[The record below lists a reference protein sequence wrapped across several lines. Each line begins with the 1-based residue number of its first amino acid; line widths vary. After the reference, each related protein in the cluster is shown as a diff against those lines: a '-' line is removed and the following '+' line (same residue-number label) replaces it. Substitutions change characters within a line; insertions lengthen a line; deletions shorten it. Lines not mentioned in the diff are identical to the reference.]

1 MTPSLTGRSHFVYS
15 SLFYARGS
23 RVVCMNRRIVFLTVG
38 VVFLSLV
45 GIGLLFVL
53 RPAAQ
58 EQLMGPSVHDQI
70 QTVIDARLA
79 AREAEEGALPSNDDG
94 FVSVLLIGLDTR
106 LGDTVGHCDVIQ
118 LIEVDIPAQ
127 RVRVTA
133 VPRGTYSPLPGTGH
147 LPSDYYVS
155 NACGIGGL
163 SYGISQIEKILDQ
176 KADHLVVVGFSEAIG
191 AFRLLDLP
199 TTETLQWL
207 RMRQPYAI
215 GEPQRAHNHSTFL
228 KQLILKFSSTEQT
241 RLQTALEYVLYS
253 LLDTD
258 LSFSQSAALVRA
270 LANMDL
276 GAHPERIELLMKP
289 AYVIQDIPY
298 DPATL
303 PTVLNTP
310 FNPKDGPS
318 KEEVQQRVLDTI
330 RAGLDDTAFVERAFA
345 QHAWLQMDDA
355 GARES
360 VHFALLS
367 AYLPQVTDP
376 AERTTLLA
384 DYVIEME
391 ALGESVWA
399 AKGRELLAAQ

>member
-1 MTPSLTGRSHFVYS
+1 
-15 SLFYARGS
+15 
-23 RVVCMNRRIVFLTVG
+23 MNRRIVFLTLG

-53 RPAAQ
+53 TPSAQ
-58 EQLMGPSVHDQI
+58 EQPEDPHMQDQI
-70 QTVIDARLA
+70 QAVIDARV
-79 AREAEEGALPSNDDG
+79 EEQKGADDSG
-94 FVSVLLIGLDTR
+94 SLEDDRVVSVLLIGLDTR
-106 LGDTVGHCDVIQ
+106 LGETVGHCDVIQ
-118 LIEVDIPAQ
+118 LIEVDGAAK
-127 RVRVTA
+127 RVRITA

-163 SYGISQIEKILDQ
+163 SYGIGQIEKILGQ

-207 RMRQPYAI
+207 RVRQPYAV

-228 KQLILKFSSTEQT
+228 KQLILKFTSTEQT
-241 RLQTALEYVLYS
+241 RLQVALEYVLYS

-258 LSFSQSAALVRA
+258 LSFSQSQRLARA
-270 LANMDL
+270 LLAMDL
-276 GAHPERIELLMKP
+276 GAHPERIELLIKP

-298 DPATL
+298 DPAALATAL
-303 PTVLNTP
+303 DTP

-318 KEEVQQRVLDTI
+318 KEEVQQRVLDVI
-330 RAGLDDTAFVERAFA
+330 RAGLNDAAFVKRAFT
-345 QHAWLQMDDA
+345 QHAWLQIDDA
-355 GARES
+355 GTRES
-360 VHFALLS
+360 AHFALLS
-367 AYLPQVTDP
+367 AYLPQVADP

-391 ALGESVWA
+391 ALGEPAWA
-399 AKGRELLAAQ
+399 VRGRELLATMD